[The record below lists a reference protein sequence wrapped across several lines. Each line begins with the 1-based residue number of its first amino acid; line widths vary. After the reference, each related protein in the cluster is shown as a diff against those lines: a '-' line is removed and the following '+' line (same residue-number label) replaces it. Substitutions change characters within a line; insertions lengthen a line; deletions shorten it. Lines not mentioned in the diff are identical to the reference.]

1 MANIKNIFDKLF
13 KKKLDEDANKNGGKS
28 SSKSTASEEDAGGG
42 DQNFIS
48 NIQDATQKSEQKSE
62 NSSTKISEEDGKKI
76 DDIIEIL
83 RKNNIKP
90 LTNQQRNLDRE
101 EGGLEHEEKENEI
114 SSIDELD
121 DRGDEIIKMAESH
134 PINNSTGKKSML
146 WNLKRKKLQEQKIK
160 EEIAEISGDLKEL
173 KMQKNSEQTGSEFD
187 SRKSQST
194 LTQKINALREDRND
208 FKNPSKIR

>member
-1 MANIKNIFDKLF
+1 MANIKSVFEKLF
-13 KKKLDEDANKNGGKS
+13 KKKLDENAVPSADKS
-28 SSKSTASEEDAGGG
+28 SSGSVSSDEGG

-48 NIQDATQKSEQKSE
+48 NIQDATQKSE
-62 NSSTKISEEDGKKI
+62 NSSAKISEEDGKKI
-76 DDIIEIL
+76 DDIIDLL
-83 RKNNIKP
+83 RKNNIRP
-90 LTNQQRNLDRE
+90 MANQQRNLDRE
-101 EGGLEHEEKENEI
+101 EGGMEHENKETE
-114 SSIDELD
+114 SHTIDEWD
-121 DRGDEIIKMAESH
+121 ARGDEIIKMAESH
-134 PINNSTGKKSML
+134 PINKSSGKKSML
-146 WNLKRKKLQEQKIK
+146 WNLKRKKLQEKKIK

>member
-13 KKKLDEDANKNGGKS
+13 KKKLDEDANKNDGES
-28 SSKSTASEEDAGGG
+28 SSGSTASEENAGGG

-101 EGGLEHEEKENEI
+101 EGGLESKEKENEI

-173 KMQKNSEQTGSEFD
+173 KIQKNSEQTGSEFD

-208 FKNPSKIR
+208 FKDPSKIR

>member
-13 KKKLDEDANKNGGKS
+13 KKNLDEDANKNGGEL
-28 SSKSTASEEDAGGG
+28 SSKITADQVGAEDG

-48 NIQDATQKSEQKSE
+48 NIQDSTQKSEQKSE

-83 RKNNIKP
+83 RKNNIRP
-90 LTNQQRNLDRE
+90 MTNQQRNLDRE
-101 EGGLEHEEKENEI
+101 EGGLESEINETE
-114 SSIDELD
+114 SAVIDEWD
-121 DRGDEIIKMAESH
+121 GRGDEIIKMAESH
-134 PINNSTGKKSML
+134 PINNSTGKKAML
-146 WNLKRKKLQEQKIK
+146 WNLKRKKLQEKKIK

-173 KMQKNSEQTGSEFD
+173 KMQKNSEQTGSKFD
-187 SRKSQST
+187 SRNSQST

-208 FKNPSKIR
+208 FKDPSKIR